1 MAGES
6 EDVPVP
12 LFLQVPEREGK
23 IAPRTTAKAVDC
35 VPGPSQ
41 RHFLNLEN
49 ENNMR
54 QNSLHSR
61 DSQDA
66 KMKEYR
72 YEYQA
77 DIMESL
83 ASFAPCKKNRQTGK
97 QPEKED
103 HHRTDW

>member
-1 MAGES
+1 
-6 EDVPVP
+6 
-12 LFLQVPEREGK
+12 
-23 IAPRTTAKAVDC
+23 
-35 VPGPSQ
+35 
-41 RHFLNLEN
+41 
-49 ENNMR
+49 MR

-103 HHRTDW
+103 HHRTD